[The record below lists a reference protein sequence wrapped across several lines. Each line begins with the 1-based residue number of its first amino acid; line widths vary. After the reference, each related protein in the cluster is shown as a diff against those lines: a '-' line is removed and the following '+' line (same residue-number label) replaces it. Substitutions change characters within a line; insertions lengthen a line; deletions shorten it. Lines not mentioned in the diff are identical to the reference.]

1 MGIAFQ
7 SNFRFEISGEQQAI
21 VAVGLLIK
29 STANDIAPID
39 DGDLRKEVEE
49 RVGLLAYNAY
59 WVVPYASVRYETNY
73 ANPETTRWVAKAI
86 TKLSG
91 QPIRNEV
98 MKYLTIK

>member
-1 MGIAFQ
+1 MSIEVKH
-7 SNFRFEISGEQQAI
+7 SFRFEISGEQKAI
-21 VAVGLLIK
+21 TSVGLLIK

-39 DGDLRKEVEE
+39 DGDLRREVEE
-49 RVGLLAYNAY
+49 RVGLLTYEAR
-59 WVVPYASVRYETNY
+59 WSVPYAEIRYNVNN

-86 TKLSG
+86 QKLKG